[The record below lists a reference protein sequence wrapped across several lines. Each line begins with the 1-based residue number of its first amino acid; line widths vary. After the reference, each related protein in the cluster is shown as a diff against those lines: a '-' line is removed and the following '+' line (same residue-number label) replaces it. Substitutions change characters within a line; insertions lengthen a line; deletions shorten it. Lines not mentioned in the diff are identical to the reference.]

1 MKHTINQFQFTA
13 WPDYGVPSSGMD
25 ILLLIQGVKDRQ
37 AALLAKGPHAAGNFQ
52 PHGPP
57 IVVHCSAGVG
67 RTGTFCTVDYCTRQ
81 WQDTKKVNIQATVK
95 MLRSQRAHS
104 IQTEDQYYFCYK
116 CVLEFAKNYA

>member
-1 MKHTINQFQFTA
+1 
-13 WPDYGVPSSGMD
+13 MD
-25 ILLLIQGVKDRQ
+25 ILLVIQTVKDHQ
-37 AALLAKGPHAAGNFQ
+37 AALLASSSSAAHFP

-81 WQDTKKVNIQATVK
+81 WSDTKKVNIQACVK
-95 MLRSQRAHS
+95 LLRSQRAYS

-116 CVLEFAKNYA
+116 CVLEYAKTCA